1 MRDVT
6 SEIDFGKNLV
16 WELEIARFVWLEQA
30 KKGSLRLVH
39 KYDRSKSQMQT
50 TIVMDKPS
58 QI

>member
-6 SEIDFGKNLV
+6 SENDFGQNLV

-39 KYDRSKSQMQT
+39 KYDQLVITLEKKDVEESL
-50 TIVMDKPS
+50 
-58 QI
+58 